1 MKAWKLATVEK
12 DKRTLDAKCKEW
24 LTRAEKIK
32 ESNDWRYAA
41 RLHDNNALEPRLP
54 VSTRKLTT
62 REEIILL
69 EGAKLNGFIFPP
81 WTHSPSS
88 DEFKHEKGE
97 SPFTYV
103 LVVFSLSQMYLMTG
117 NCSN

>member
-1 MKAWKLATVEK
+1 MKALKLASVQK
-12 DKRTLDAKCKEW
+12 DKHALDAKCKEW

-32 ESNDWRYAA
+32 ESKDWQAAA
-41 RLHDNNALEPRLP
+41 RLHDRTVPEPRLP

-81 WTHSPSS
+81 WSSPPGS
-88 DEFKHEKGE
+88 DEFKREDGE
-97 SPFTYV
+97 SPFT
-103 LVVFSLSQMYLMTG
+103 
-117 NCSN
+117 